1 MRRSRSLDPNIPL
14 KRRELVKYAL
24 DSNLSLPEGARGN
37 CGFSLEH
44 RSG

>member
-14 KRRELVKYAL
+14 KRRELVKYVL
-24 DSNLSLPEGARGN
+24 DSNLSLREGARGN
-37 CGFSLEH
+37 CGFSLKH